1 MRSAVKWISDGIA
14 KDGKADGI
22 LFEREPPFERLLTSV
37 PPS

>member
-1 MRSAVKWISDGIA
+1 MRSAVKCISDGIA

-22 LFEREPPFERLLTSV
+22 LFEREPPFERLLIGI